1 MVENVDST
9 LKSYNMGLQILNNKN
24 IFENSSS

>member
-9 LKSYNMGLQILNNKN
+9 LKSYNMGLEILNNKN

>member
-1 MVENVDST
+1 MVKNVDST
-9 LKSYNMGLQILNNKN
+9 LIGYNMDLEILNNKN